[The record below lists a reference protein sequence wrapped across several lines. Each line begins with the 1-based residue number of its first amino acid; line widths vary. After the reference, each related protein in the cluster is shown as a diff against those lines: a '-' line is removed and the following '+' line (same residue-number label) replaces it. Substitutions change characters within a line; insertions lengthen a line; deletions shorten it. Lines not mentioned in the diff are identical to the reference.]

1 MCGAPIGATARAETL
16 DMATAEMLPL
26 WLLRRLPRPTQ
37 PHTFMKLTS
46 HSLLVAAALF
56 ATAASSIAA
65 EPEAAPVPA
74 APTMVML
81 ADLRGTTATVYGY
94 GSWKDHL
101 NPSANGM
108 VVQGAKGAQG
118 DGGLCGNLTPNYDLS
133 GATWVEVALGVGQT
147 NEGGTVVVG
156 LSDADGT
163 LVTARIRVDQIVPQ
177 QPVWFRVPLTEF
189 HTVGGEQAGK
199 DPGMDWT
206 KIGQWHV
213 QGDWSTKKPYQVVV
227 IAVRARR

>member
-1 MCGAPIGATARAETL
+1 
-16 DMATAEMLPL
+16 
-26 WLLRRLPRPTQ
+26 
-37 PHTFMKLTS
+37 
-46 HSLLVAAALF
+46 
-56 ATAASSIAA
+56 
-65 EPEAAPVPA
+65 
-74 APTMVML
+74 MVML
-81 ADLRGTTATVYGY
+81 ADLRGPAVTVYGY

-147 NEGGTVVVG
+147 NEAQTVVIG
-156 LSDADGT
+156 LSDPDGT

-177 QPVWFRVPLTEF
+177 QPVWFRVPVSEF
-189 HTVGGEQAGK
+189 RLGVGEQAGK
-199 DPGMDWT
+199 TPGMDWT
-206 KIGQWHV
+206 QVAQWHV
-213 QGDWSTKKPYQVVV
+213 QGDWSVKKPYQVVV